1 MKRPQQNNQNLDNQ
15 NMVQKF
21 NRKSI
26 YTIGFTY
33 NTSAGGTIEPQPN
46 LGGRAR
52 FLHGI
57 VITIP
62 DANKNDVEEISLNIN
77 SEQVIKTVPVQS
89 YLPNVNSYKE
99 AQFYYL
105 GKILTGADT
114 TDLLIKATNTHSFGI
129 TFYLSDTV

>member
-1 MKRPQQNNQNLDNQ
+1 MRPTQNNRNLDNQ
-15 NMVQKF
+15 NVVQKF
-21 NRKSI
+21 NKKSI

-33 NTSAGGTIEPQPN
+33 NTSAGGTMEQQPN

-62 DANKNDVEEISLNIN
+62 AANVNDVEEISLQIN
-77 SEQVIKTVPVQS
+77 SEQVIKTAPVQA
-89 YLPNVNSYKE
+89 YLPNVNIFKE
-99 AQFYYL
+99 AQFYFL

-114 TDLLIKATNTHSFGI
+114 ADLLVKATNAHSFGI